1 MPKMFYYSFSAEE
14 VRVAV
19 VFYDILCKIIFYVI
33 TFVYSISCYE
43 VFLP

>member
-19 VFYDILCKIIFYVI
+19 VFYDILYKILFYDI
-33 TFVYSISCYE
+33 TFVCSISFYD
-43 VFLP
+43 